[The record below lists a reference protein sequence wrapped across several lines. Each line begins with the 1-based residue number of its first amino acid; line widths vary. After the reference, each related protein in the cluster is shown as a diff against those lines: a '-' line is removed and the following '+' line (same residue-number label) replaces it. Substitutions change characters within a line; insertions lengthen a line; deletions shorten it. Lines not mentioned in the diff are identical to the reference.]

1 MSTFLLG
8 IVQGLLKVRQ
18 FTRITII
25 LPEAVSVDPGPLSAG
40 PGISPRVAVVP
51 PESSHSCP
59 LSEYI
64 PPRHCSRTSQGQTV
78 Y

>member
-1 MSTFLLG
+1 MPPQLFQSLG
-8 IVQGLLKVRQ
+8 IQNQCNR
-18 FTRITII
+18 II
-25 LPEAVSVDPGPLSAG
+25 LPEAVFVDPGPLSAG

-59 LSEYI
+59 LSEYT
-64 PPRHCSRTSQGQTV
+64 PPQHCSRTSQGQTV